1 MRWRFWEKKT
11 STPTWRV
18 RSRRSS
24 EDSARIDVAAL
35 VPPAADVLAHA
46 AASALLVSGEYGRV
60 AREAWSA
67 QDRDDLARA
76 EAAVLDRYTQL
87 RSVLAEYVPDPV
99 EAMAGPL
106 ASQTEVFQRM
116 NADQWFERVGT
127 CYVVGGFL
135 SDFYRIVSAG
145 LPAAARKDVGAA
157 IDNNEPEALVAGV
170 LQRITAIDEAHTWRL
185 SLWARRLVGDTMLM
199 CRACLRSGD
208 ELGEELYE
216 PVFTDILTEHT
227 RRLDQIGLTA

>member
-18 RSRRSS
+18 RSRRASQ
-24 EDSARIDVAAL
+24 DSARIDLAAL

-46 AASALLVSGEYGRV
+46 TASALLVAGEYGRV

-76 EAAVLDRYTQL
+76 EAAVLARYTQL
-87 RSVLAEYVPDPV
+87 RAVLAEYVPDPV
-99 EAMAGPL
+99 EAMAEPL
-106 ASQTEVFQRM
+106 ATQSEAFQRIS
-116 NADQWFERVGT
+116 ADQWFERVGT

-135 SDFYRIVSAG
+135 SDFYRIVSSG
-145 LPAAARKDVGAA
+145 LPAAARKDITQV
-157 IDNNEPEALVAGV
+157 INHDEPEQLVAGV

-185 SLWARRLVGDTMLM
+185 SLWARRLVGDTMLI
-199 CRACLRSGD
+199 CRACLRSGE

-216 PVFTDILTEHT
+216 PVFTDIVTEHT
-227 RRLDQIGLTA
+227 RRLDQLGLTA